1 MDSKIKD
8 DIQKRA
14 FDYLNTHLDEDI
26 KRSLTG
32 AQIKEILRCIADWLY
47 AERTGAMIEMADHL
61 VKKITR
67 TKDAMVEESKPPV
80 TSAPDFMDDLEKL

>member
-14 FDYLNTHLDEDI
+14 FDYLNKHLDAET

-32 AQIKEILRCIADWLY
+32 VQIQEILRCIADWLY
-47 AERTGAMIEMADHL
+47 AERTGAMIEMANHL
-61 VKKITR
+61 VKKITK
-67 TKDAMVEESKPPV
+67 TKDAIVEERTPIAPS
-80 TSAPDFMDDLEKL
+80 PDFMDDLEKL